1 MFVTLSLICFH
12 IYRLWSCYIF
22 QNFCCGIFTSFHM
35 YVLWTY
41 IESGHM
47 FLPMYLQN
55 SVCEQYSY
63 NLPGA
68 SLCAALRIGELLA
81 NEMVHNHLSKEK
93 S

>member
-12 IYRLWSCYIF
+12 IYRLWSCYIL

-55 SVCEQYSY
+55 SVC